1 MVYQIYSILENVTG
15 NYTKIKEL
23 HESTET
29 KKSKFRKLLDEQ
41 LASAQQQIE
50 DRKRQKQA
58 YTETCNRDL
67 QQLHKDEE
75 RLLNLIEVVKNK

>member
-1 MVYQIYSILENVTG
+1 MKDRQNVKGSDQANKTDYILAEAYKMLSRT
-15 NYTKIKEL
+15 
-23 HESTET
+23 
-29 KKSKFRKLLDEQ
+29 
-41 LASAQQQIE
+41 QQQIE